1 LIPFGILCLAVSLA
15 LKPQDTSLVWIFLL
29 LAGGVYRKRALQ
41 TLIVAIVLSLPAV
54 LWVWHVA
61 PNWMQEWH
69 SNVLAYSSLGGVND
83 PSLAA
88 LRAQGLKG
96 MISLRAVLNAISDN
110 PLIYNLARYLVCG
123 ALLLV
128 WAVRTLRSRVSQ
140 RGTWLALA
148 SIAALS
154 MLLAGHHL
162 YDTKLLMIT
171 VPACAMLWAEGG
183 LVRWL
188 ALLVN
193 TAGFMLTGNLL
204 WAIVGGLVNSTHLSA
219 TSQSA
224 KILVDVQVF
233 SIPLILLLMGIFYL
247 WLYLRREPERG

>member
-1 LIPFGILCLAVSLA
+1 
-15 LKPQDTSLVWIFLL
+15 
-29 LAGGVYRKRALQ
+29 
-41 TLIVAIVLSLPAV
+41 
-54 LWVWHVA
+54 
-61 PNWMQEWH
+61 
-69 SNVLAYSSLGGVND
+69 
-83 PSLAA
+83 
-88 LRAQGLKG
+88 
-96 MISLRAVLNAISDN
+96 
-110 PLIYNLARYLVCG
+110 
-123 ALLLV
+123 
-128 WAVRTLRSRVSQ
+128 
-140 RGTWLALA
+140 
-148 SIAALS
+148 